1 MYRPSWDLETP
12 RARDRGH
19 GDPPSV
25 PQKRLQVM
33 RALVAALIAACV
45 LVGCKEPSPEADA
58 AQVQGSTN
66 VVIHGF
72 KFVPTQSANMSS
84 GTNDQ
89 FYVIC
94 KLTFTDTLGF
104 DVAPQPKNFEFQD
117 PLGNVFV
124 GVDSGDAALIGISN
138 YEGIVKE
145 GQRQDYTVAF
155 RVPPNTS
162 GIVFYSQ

>member
-1 MYRPSWDLETP
+1 VK
-12 RARDRGH
+12 RA
-19 GDPPSV
+19 V
-25 PQKRLQVM
+25 
-33 RALVAALIAACV
+33 VAAFIAACV
-45 LVGCKEPSPEADA
+45 LTGCKEPGPDAEAAA
-58 AQVQGSTN
+58 AQIQGSTN
-66 VVIHGF
+66 IVIHGY
-72 KFVPTQSANMSS
+72 KLVPTQSANMSS

-104 DVAPQPKNFEFQD
+104 DVAPQPKNFQLQD
-117 PLGNVFV
+117 PLGNVFY

-162 GIVFYSQ
+162 GTVFYSQ